1 MIPFEWLFL
10 SFIVGLVT
18 NYLLA
23 LQYLKGLRG
32 ASKGISDWWLIACSI
47 VWGTPILL
55 FMYAL
60 FPEIRME
67 DMAHSRRLLI
77 SEIVLLLLQIALV
90 LTLSFLGVISYD
102 LPSSSESVSLS
113 LFTFRF

>member
-1 MIPFEWLFL
+1 
-10 SFIVGLVT
+10 
-18 NYLLA
+18 
-23 LQYLKGLRG
+23 
-32 ASKGISDWWLIACSI
+32 
-47 VWGTPILL
+47 
-55 FMYAL
+55 
-60 FPEIRME
+60 ME

-113 LFTFRF
+113 LFAFRF